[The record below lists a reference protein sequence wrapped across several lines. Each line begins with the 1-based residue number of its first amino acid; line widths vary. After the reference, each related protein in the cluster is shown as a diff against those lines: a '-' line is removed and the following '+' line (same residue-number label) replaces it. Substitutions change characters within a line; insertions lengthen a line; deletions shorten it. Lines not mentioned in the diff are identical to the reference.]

1 MPANRRMIEMF
12 HESGFPVEIESS
24 PEGLRVEFPTSLT
37 PEAVARFEERDTIA
51 ARVGALAES
60 HREIVALD
68 LNPVLARPDGAIAAD
83 SRIRIASAEPLRP
96 WPRTQA

>member
-37 PEAVARFEERDTIA
+37 PEAVARFEERDNLI
-51 ARVGALAES
+51 ES
-60 HREIVALD
+60 PFKGPIYPV
-68 LNPVLARPDGAIAAD
+68 NPSAD
-83 SRIRIASAEPLRP
+83 SVQSVPAFASVAAYR
-96 WPRTQA
+96 RTSTSR